1 MSLSLKISDI
11 FKATF
16 LVKCIA
22 ASDNVTL
29 EGVKA
34 FAILTLPEVFSSFLF
49 LNQLY
54 TSRLKCLKAWHEYA
68 DSKRIQED
76 MKLLADKHRRLTLL
90 KGRFQKWKKRV
101 CCLFASRE
109 FFCGM
114 TVNSIMFIIFQCTSK
129 KKLQALIG
137 QWQKK
142 AFGKW
147 HSLVKKKKKI
157 LKKLAIMERL

>member
-1 MSLSLKISDI
+1 MTLSGDVDLFLEYAKKKKKTKSEISSLSSSLKISDI
-11 FKATF
+11 LKATF

-22 ASDNVTL
+22 ASENVTV

-34 FAILTLPEVFSSFLF
+34 FAILTLPEVFFSFL
-49 LNQLY
+49 LLYQLY
-54 TSRLKCLKAWHEYA
+54 TSRLKCLRAWHEYA

-109 FFCGM
+109 FFLLG
-114 TVNSIMFIIFQCTSK
+114 
-129 KKLQALIG
+129 
-137 QWQKK
+137 
-142 AFGKW
+142 
-147 HSLVKKKKKI
+147 
-157 LKKLAIMERL
+157 

>member
-1 MSLSLKISDI
+1 MKRN
-11 FKATF
+11 
-16 LVKCIA
+16 LVVVLESKGLWYLQGNVSCQMYCGFWKCHRGRCQ
-22 ASDNVTL
+22 T
-29 EGVKA
+29 
-34 FAILTLPEVFSSFLF
+34 FAILTRPEVLFWFLLF
-49 LNQLY
+49 YQLY
-54 TSRLKCLKAWHEYA
+54 TSRLKYLRAWHEYA

-109 FFCGM
+109 FFVGM

-147 HSLVKKKKKI
+147 HSHVKKK
-157 LKKLAIMERL
+157 